1 MRQAQHAKS
10 SLFLMEMM
18 VVILFFALTS
28 AICVHLFVQS
38 YQSAKH
44 SEALTNGVLQ
54 AQSAAEVYKTR
65 RKAGELIGQEIQH
78 IFQRAA
84 RLALIQ
90 LRIAAARAAHREKLF
105 ILHIKELAEGAA
117 GGLKLVF
124 LIIVIAAFW
133 AGPIFH
139 GSSLLFYPLGLDFSA
154 A

>member
-54 AQSAAEVYKTR
+54 AQSTAEVYKST
-65 RKAGELIGQEIQH
+65 AGDLGQTATLLGAAWSADKELT
-78 IFQRAA
+78 
-84 RLALIQ
+84 LAYDAHWQ
-90 LRIAAARAAHREKLF
+90 PTEEDAAAAYVLTMSESQGTAVPT
-105 ILHIKELAEGAA
+105 AE
-117 GGLKLVF
+117 V
-124 LIIVIAAFW
+124 LI
-133 AGPIFH
+133 
-139 GSSLLFYPLGLDFSA
+139 SA
-154 A
+154 ADGSEVYRLSVKAYRGGGHQP